1 MSRQTPFRLGLII
14 RSTAYAQRSPRTQL
28 DVALLA
34 ASLDCDLNLYF
45 VDASVLQLIPRGSSR
60 EALLPAAYR
69 AWASLPDLFETAE
82 LQVFAEAA
90 WLDRLQASQLQ
101 PCLPLQACTAGKM
114 RQHWASCNRVLV
126 L

>member
-1 MSRQTPFRLGLII
+1 MSQRTPFRLGLLI

-34 ASLDCDLNLYF
+34 ASLDCDLRLYF
-45 VDASVLQLIPRGSSR
+45 IDAGVMQLVHRVNAG

-69 AWASLPDLFETAE
+69 AWGSLPDLFETTE
-82 LQVFAEAA
+82 LQSFAEPI
-90 WLDRLQASQLQ
+90 WLDRLKASRLEV
-101 PCLPLQACTAGKM
+101 CLPLKALTAAEM
-114 RQHWASCNRVLV
+114 RQDWEGCDRVLV